1 MPIYEYRCSSCEV
14 SFEKLMK
21 FTDSAPGCPRCNR
34 VDVRKVISQSG
45 FVLKG
50 SGWYRDG
57 YGLKTKQPITSG
69 EK

>member
-21 FTDSAPGCPRCNR
+21 FTDNDPQCPRCNR

-45 FVLKG
+45 FILKG

-57 YGLKTKQPITSG
+57 YGLKPNEGKNES
-69 EK
+69 